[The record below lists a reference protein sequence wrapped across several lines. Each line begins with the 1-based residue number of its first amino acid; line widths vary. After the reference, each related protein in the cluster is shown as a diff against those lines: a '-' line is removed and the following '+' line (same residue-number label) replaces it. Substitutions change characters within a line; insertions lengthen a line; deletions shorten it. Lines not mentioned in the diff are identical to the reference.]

1 MRRLLTWL
9 GLAAGLAYVLGR
21 FRRRRPAA
29 DATDPADELK
39 QKLAET
45 RAEEP
50 EAHEAPS
57 PEPESPAE
65 EPGPPLDERRRAVHD
80 RARAAMDDMLGG
92 EHLPGE
98 ESE

>member
-1 MRRLLTWL
+1 MRRFLTGL
-9 GLAAGLAYVLGR
+9 GLAAAAAVVLGR
-21 FRRRRPAA
+21 FRRRKQAPPAA
-29 DATDPADELK
+29 DPAEELK

-45 RAEEP
+45 RP
-50 EAHEAPS
+50 DEAP
-57 PEPESPAE
+57 PEPEPE
-65 EPGPPLDERRRAVHD
+65 EQEAPLDERRRGVHD

>member
-1 MRRLLTWL
+1 MRRFLTGL
-9 GLAAGLAYVLGR
+9 GLAAAAAVVLGR
-21 FRRRRPAA
+21 FRRRKQAPPTA
-29 DATDPADELK
+29 DPAEELK

-45 RAEEP
+45 RTD
-50 EAHEAPS
+50 EAP
-57 PEPESPAE
+57 PEPEPE
-65 EPGPPLDERRRAVHD
+65 EQEAPLDERRRGVHD

>member
-1 MRRLLTWL
+1 MRRFLTGL
-9 GLAAGLAYVLGR
+9 GLAAAAAVVLGR
-21 FRRRRPAA
+21 FRRRKQAPPAA
-29 DATDPADELK
+29 DPAEELK

-45 RAEEP
+45 RTD
-50 EAHEAPS
+50 EAPS
-57 PEPESPAE
+57 EPEPEEQEA
-65 EPGPPLDERRRAVHD
+65 PLDERRRGVHD

>member
-1 MRRLLTWL
+1 MRRFLTGL
-9 GLAAGLAYVLGR
+9 GLAAAAAVVLGR
-21 FRRRRPAA
+21 FRRRKQAPPAA
-29 DATDPADELK
+29 DPAEELK

-45 RAEEP
+45 RSD
-50 EAHEAPS
+50 EAP
-57 PEPESPAE
+57 PEPEPE
-65 EPGPPLDERRRAVHD
+65 EQEAPLDERRRGVHD